1 MTSTL
6 TLAED
11 EAISSNTEVER
22 VIVVGLNRPRLL
34 KIMSMVLENETAGG
48 GGRSKV
54 EYISCVATM
63 SSYEGTDGEDIRY
76 MSSFILADKDGSPMN
91 KLFDDEEFR
100 LSLTTVI
107 MVGYEWKD
115 NSDKEHVKKY
125 FDSNMLDTITVKC
138 VQPNVGFS
146 TLNEELNYFKNHTD
160 LEKSKI
166 LKHGTCTEDDD
177 QTTMIGPIKM
187 VHFILDNT
195 VTALL
200 ESIDDSV
207 NEVVPQ
213 LLVVEGKEKSDQE
226 EEDEEKLSLMK
237 QQAIKKQQKKIP
249 GFIDQKSTSYACR
262 MCRTVLI
269 GQNHLVE
276 HRQNQHSFNIYRTK
290 QVQINGAPCQSLFCN
305 EDVLEWLV
313 SSNNP
318 QEEEE
323 DQADIEGRLSCSNCS
338 VKVGHWNWSGA
349 QCSCGTWVVP
359 AIQINLSKLDVI
371 IPESER
377 AKVYTPTMVM
387 PVLDV
392 PAAATATV
400 APVTNS

>member
-1 MTSTL
+1 MASTL
-6 TLAED
+6 TLTED
-11 EAISSNTEVER
+11 EAIHSNTEIER

-34 KIMSMVLENETAGG
+34 KIISMVADSNETSAGG
-48 GGRSKV
+48 RRRRRRNV

-76 MSSFILADKDGSPMN
+76 MSSFILADGSPMN

-115 NSDKEHVKKY
+115 SSDEELVKNY
-125 FDSNMLDTITVKC
+125 FNSNMLLSITVKC
-138 VQPNVGFS
+138 VQPNEGFS
-146 TLNEELNYFKNHTD
+146 TLNSEMNYFKNLPD
-160 LEKSKI
+160 EEKSKI
-166 LKHGTCTEDDD
+166 LKHGTYTDDD
-177 QTTMIGPIKM
+177 QTLMIGPMKM

-195 VTALL
+195 VTASLD
-200 ESIDDSV
+200 SIDDSV
-207 NEVVPQ
+207 DEVVPQ
-213 LLVVEGKEKSDQE
+213 LVETEIQQE
-226 EEDEEKLSLMK
+226 T
-237 QQAIKKQQKKIP
+237 KKQQKKIP

-276 HRQNQHSFNIYRTK
+276 HRQNQHSFNHYRTK
-290 QVQINGAPCQSLFCN
+290 QIQINGAPCQSLFCN

-313 SSNNP
+313 SSSNSP
-318 QEEEE
+318 QEEE
-323 DQADIEGRLSCSNCS
+323 DQADNEGKLSCSKCS

-359 AIQINLSKLDVI
+359 AIQINLSKVDVI
-371 IPESER
+371 LPESER
-377 AKVYTPTMVM
+377 AKVYTPTIVM

-392 PAAATATV
+392 PAATA
-400 APVTNS
+400 AAAAVTN

>member
-1 MTSTL
+1 
-6 TLAED
+6 
-11 EAISSNTEVER
+11 
-22 VIVVGLNRPRLL
+22 
-34 KIMSMVLENETAGG
+34 
-48 GGRSKV
+48 
-54 EYISCVATM
+54 
-63 SSYEGTDGEDIRY
+63 
-76 MSSFILADKDGSPMN
+76 
-91 KLFDDEEFR
+91 
-100 LSLTTVI
+100 
-107 MVGYEWKD
+107 
-115 NSDKEHVKKY
+115 
-125 FDSNMLDTITVKC
+125 
-138 VQPNVGFS
+138 
-146 TLNEELNYFKNHTD
+146 
-160 LEKSKI
+160 
-166 LKHGTCTEDDD
+166 
-177 QTTMIGPIKM
+177 MIGPIKM

-200 ESIDDSV
+200 ESTDESV
-207 NEVVPQ
+207 DEVVPQ

-226 EEDEEKLSLMK
+226 EEKLTLMK
-237 QQAIKKQQKKIP
+237 QQEIKKQQKKIP

-276 HRQNQHSFNIYRTK
+276 HRQNEHSFNIYRTK
-290 QVQINGAPCQSLFCN
+290 QVQIHGAPCQSLFCN

-323 DQADIEGRLSCSNCS
+323 DQTDIEGRLSCSKCS

-359 AIQINLSKLDVI
+359 AIQINLSKVDVI

-377 AKVYTPTMVM
+377 AKVYTPTIVM
-387 PVLDV
+387 PVLEV
-392 PAAATATV
+392 PAATA

>member
-6 TLAED
+6 TLTED
-11 EAISSNTEVER
+11 EAISSNTEVEK

-48 GGRSKV
+48 RGRSKV

-100 LSLTTVI
+100 SSLTTVI

-146 TLNEELNYFKNHTD
+146 TLNEELNHFKNHTD

-226 EEDEEKLSLMK
+226 EEKLSLMK
-237 QQAIKKQQKKIP
+237 QQEIKKQQKKIP

-276 HRQNQHSFNIYRTK
+276 HRQNQHSL
-290 QVQINGAPCQSLFCN
+290 SL
-305 EDVLEWLV
+305 
-313 SSNNP
+313 
-318 QEEEE
+318 
-323 DQADIEGRLSCSNCS
+323 I
-338 VKVGHWNWSGA
+338 H
-349 QCSCGTWVVP
+349 
-359 AIQINLSKLDVI
+359 I
-371 IPESER
+371 
-377 AKVYTPTMVM
+377 
-387 PVLDV
+387 
-392 PAAATATV
+392 
-400 APVTNS
+400 